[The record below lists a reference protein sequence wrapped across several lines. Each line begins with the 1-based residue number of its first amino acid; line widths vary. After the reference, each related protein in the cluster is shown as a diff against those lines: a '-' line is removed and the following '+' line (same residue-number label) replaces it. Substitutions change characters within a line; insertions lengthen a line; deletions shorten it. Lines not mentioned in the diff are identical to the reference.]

1 MLKWMKS
8 LLSSPSEQRRK
19 DFLIIG
25 LGNPGSGYEK
35 TRHNVGFRVVKW
47 FAKRHGI
54 ELRKAARISA
64 EIGHGTIEGV
74 SVGLVLPLTYM
85 NSSGEA
91 VKECVKAFK
100 VPLKQ
105 VMIVVD
111 DVAFPAGDLRLKEG
125 GSSGGHNGL
134 KSIEAHLGTSDYPRL
149 RLGVGS
155 PVSRTGS
162 RDLADYVLGKFE
174 KAEEELL
181 PQVFDKAADVLDCWI
196 REGIQS
202 AMTKANTKGVI

>member
-8 LLSSPSEQRRK
+8 LLSSPNEQRPK

-35 TRHNVGFRVVKW
+35 TRHNVGFRAVRQ

-64 EIGHGTIEGV
+64 EIGHGTIDGV

-91 VKECVKAFK
+91 VRECVKAFK

-105 VMIVVD
+105 LMVVVD
-111 DVAFPAGDLRLKEG
+111 DVAFPVGDLRLKEG

-134 KSIEAHLGTSDYPRL
+134 KSIEAHLGTTEYPRL

-155 PVSRTGS
+155 PGGQ
-162 RDLADYVLGKFE
+162 DLADYVLGKFE
-174 KAEEELL
+174 KAEEVLL
-181 PQVFDKAADVLDCWI
+181 PQVFDKAADVLDCWV

-202 AMTKANTKGVI
+202 AMTKANTRPLL

>member
-1 MLKWMKS
+1 MKS
-8 LLSSPSEQRRK
+8 LLSSPNEQRPK
-19 DFLIIG
+19 DYLIIG

-35 TRHNVGFRVVKW
+35 TRHNVGFRAVRQ

-64 EIGHGTIEGV
+64 EIGHGTINGT

-91 VKECVKAFK
+91 VRECVKAFK

-105 VMIVVD
+105 LMVVVD
-111 DVAFPAGDLRLKEG
+111 DVAFPVGELRLKEG

-134 KSIEAHLGTSDYPRL
+134 KSIEDHLGTSEYPRL

-155 PVSRTGS
+155 PGGQ
-162 RDLADYVLGKFE
+162 DLADYVLGKFE
-174 KAEEELL
+174 KAEEGML
-181 PQVFDKAADVLDCWI
+181 PQVLEKAADVLDCWI
-196 REGIQS
+196 REGIQQ

>member
-1 MLKWMKS
+1 LLKWMKS
-8 LLSSPSEQRRK
+8 LLSSPNEQRRK

-25 LGNPGSGYEK
+25 LGNPGSAYQK
-35 TRHNVGFRVVKW
+35 TRHNIGFRVVEW

-64 EIGHGTIEGV
+64 EIGHGTLDGV
-74 SVGLVLPLTYM
+74 QVGLVFPLTYM

-111 DVAFPAGDLRLKEG
+111 DVAFPVGDLRLKEG

-155 PVSRTGS
+155 PKAQ
-162 RDLADYVLGKFE
+162 DLADYVLGKFE

-181 PQVFDKAADVLDCWI
+181 PQVFDKAADVLECWI
-196 REGIQS
+196 REGIQV

>member
-1 MLKWMKS
+1 LLKWMKS
-8 LLSSPSEQRRK
+8 LLSSPNEQRPK
-19 DFLIIG
+19 DYLIIG
-25 LGNPGSGYEK
+25 LGNPGSGYTK
-35 TRHNVGFRVVKW
+35 TRHNVGFRAVAW

-64 EIGHGTIEGV
+64 EIGHGTIDGI
-74 SVGLVLPLTYM
+74 SIGLVLPLTYM
-85 NSSGEA
+85 NSSGQA

-111 DVAFPAGDLRLKEG
+111 DVAFPVGDLRLKEG

-134 KSIEAHLGTSDYPRL
+134 KSIEAHLGTTAYPRL

-155 PVSRTGS
+155 PGGH
-162 RDLADYVLGKFE
+162 DLADYVLGKFE

-181 PQVFDKAADVLDCWI
+181 PQVFDKAAEVLDCWI
-196 REGIQS
+196 REGIQA
-202 AMTKANTKGVI
+202 AMTLANTKGVTRND

>member
-8 LLSSPSEQRRK
+8 LLSSQNEQRPK
-19 DFLIIG
+19 DYLIIG

-35 TRHNVGFRVVKW
+35 TRHNVGFRAVRQ

-64 EIGHGTIEGV
+64 EIGHGTIDGV

-91 VKECVKAFK
+91 VRECVKAFK

-105 VMIVVD
+105 LMVVVD
-111 DVAFPAGDLRLKEG
+111 DVAFPVGDLRLKEG

-134 KSIEAHLGTSDYPRL
+134 KSIEAHLGTTEYPRL

-155 PVSRTGS
+155 PGGQ
-162 RDLADYVLGKFE
+162 DLADYVLGKFE
-174 KAEEELL
+174 KAEEALL

-202 AMTKANTKGVI
+202 AMTKANTKKELL

>member
-8 LLSSPSEQRRK
+8 LLSSQNEQRPK
-19 DFLIIG
+19 DYLIIG
-25 LGNPGSGYEK
+25 LGNPGSSYEK
-35 TRHNVGFRVVKW
+35 TRHNVGFRAVRQ

-54 ELRKAARISA
+54 SLRRAGRISA
-64 EIGHGTIEGV
+64 EIGHGTIEGT

-85 NSSGEA
+85 NSSGQA
-91 VKECVKAFK
+91 VRECVKAFK

-105 VMIVVD
+105 LMVVVD
-111 DVAFPAGDLRLKEG
+111 DVAFPVGAVRLKEG

-134 KSIEAHLGTSDYPRL
+134 KSIEEHLGTSEYPRL

-155 PVSRTGS
+155 PEGQN
-162 RDLADYVLGKFE
+162 LADYVLGKFE
-174 KAEEELL
+174 KAEEDLL

-196 REGIQS
+196 REGIQP
-202 AMTKANTKGVI
+202 AMTKANTKGVT

>member
-8 LLSSPSEQRRK
+8 LLSSPNEQRPK

-25 LGNPGSGYEK
+25 LGNPGPGYEK
-35 TRHNVGFRVVKW
+35 TRHNVGFRVVAW

-54 ELRKAARISA
+54 ALRKAARISA

-85 NSSGEA
+85 NSSGQA
-91 VKECVKAFK
+91 VRECVKAFK

-105 VMIVVD
+105 LMVVVD
-111 DVAFPAGDLRLKEG
+111 DVAFPVGDLRLKEG

-134 KSIEAHLGTSDYPRL
+134 KSIEEHLGTSEYPRL
-149 RLGVGS
+149 RLGIGS
-155 PVSRTGS
+155 PGGPKGNQ
-162 RDLADYVLGKFE
+162 DLADYVLGKFE

-181 PQVFDKAADVLDCWI
+181 PQVFDKAAEVLDCWI

-202 AMTKANTKGVI
+202 AMTKANTRPLL

>member
-8 LLSSPSEQRRK
+8 LLSSPNEQRPK

-25 LGNPGSGYEK
+25 LGNPGSGYTK
-35 TRHNVGFRVVKW
+35 TRHNVGFRAVAW

-64 EIGHGTIEGV
+64 EIGHSTIDKI

-85 NSSGEA
+85 NSSGQA

-111 DVAFPAGDLRLKEG
+111 DVAFPVGDLRLKEG

-134 KSIEAHLGTSDYPRL
+134 KSIEAHLGTTAYPRL

-155 PVSRTGS
+155 PEGH
-162 RDLADYVLGKFE
+162 DLADYVLGKFE

-181 PQVFDKAADVLDCWI
+181 PQVFDKAADVLDSWI

>member
-1 MLKWMKS
+1 MKS
-8 LLSSPSEQRRK
+8 LLSSQNAQRPK
-19 DFLIIG
+19 DYLIIG
-25 LGNPGSGYEK
+25 LGNPGSSYEK
-35 TRHNVGFRVVKW
+35 TRHNVGFRAVRR
-47 FAKRHGI
+47 FAERHGI
-54 ELRKAARISA
+54 ALRKATRISA
-64 EIGHGTIEGV
+64 EMGHGTVEGA

-91 VKECVKAFK
+91 VRECVKAYK

-105 VMIVVD
+105 VMVVVD
-111 DVAFPAGDLRLKEG
+111 DVAFPVGALRLKEG

-134 KSIEAHLGTSDYPRL
+134 KSIEDHLGTSEYPRL

-155 PVSRTGS
+155 PEGQN
-162 RDLADYVLGKFE
+162 LAEYVLGKFE
-174 KAEEELL
+174 KADEALL

-196 REGIQS
+196 REGIQL

>member
-8 LLSSPSEQRRK
+8 LLSSPNEQRAK
-19 DFLIIG
+19 EFLIIG

-35 TRHNVGFRVVKW
+35 TRHNVGFRAVRQ

-64 EIGHGTIEGV
+64 EIGHGTIEGR

-85 NSSGEA
+85 NSSGQA
-91 VKECVKAFK
+91 VRECVKAFK

-105 VMIVVD
+105 LMLVVD
-111 DVAFPAGDLRLKEG
+111 DIAFPVGDLRLKEG

-134 KSIEAHLGTSDYPRL
+134 KSIAEHLGTSEYPRL

-155 PVSRTGS
+155 PGGQ
-162 RDLADYVLGKFE
+162 DLADYVLGKFE
-174 KAEEELL
+174 KAEEGLL

>member
-8 LLSSPSEQRRK
+8 LLSSPNEQRPK

-25 LGNPGSGYEK
+25 LGNPGSGYTK
-35 TRHNVGFRVVKW
+35 TRHNVGFRVVAR

-64 EIGHGTIEGV
+64 EIGHGTIDGV

-105 VMIVVD
+105 LMIVVD
-111 DVAFPAGDLRLKEG
+111 DVAFPVGDLRLKEG

-134 KSIEAHLGTSDYPRL
+134 KSIEAHLGTSEYPRL

-155 PVSRTGS
+155 PGGQ
-162 RDLADYVLGKFE
+162 DLADYVLGKFE

-181 PQVFDKAADVLDCWI
+181 PQVFDKAADVLDCWV